1 MGCASVAQVE
11 RDGVVSLKSVKDAV
25 TDATECVAVMA
36 ANNETGVIQPIH
48 EIGEW
53 CSGKGIKFHVD
64 AVQAFGRV
72 DWSWNDL
79 PYDFLS
85 LSAHKLCG
93 PKGVGVLIAKDV
105 DVLHAMIRGGGQEM
119 GFRAGTEPTH
129 MALSMA
135 VAMELAAE
143 EGGPNMRVLEQL
155 KQKMLAALIEGFPEL
170 RVLGVVK
177 TLPNTLNVRFP
188 VSRRISYDADGLER
202 ICSEY
207 WVCLQYGV
215 CEPSPV
221 IGDGVFGSRSAESVR
236 ISMGRFTTE
245 GDVAGFVDQLLQEVA
260 ALSAVA

>member
-1 MGCASVAQVE
+1 MKAIQEFGNPSSLHRWGRGGKEVLEDARYRVADVMGVAPDQVVFTSGASEANNMVLQSFVPDAVVVSAIEHPSVSGVWDAASVAQVE

-143 EGGPNMRVLEQL
+143 EG
-155 KQKMLAALIEGFPEL
+155 
-170 RVLGVVK
+170 
-177 TLPNTLNVRFP
+177 
-188 VSRRISYDADGLER
+188 VSKR
-202 ICSEY
+202 
-207 WVCLQYGV
+207 
-215 CEPSPV
+215 
-221 IGDGVFGSRSAESVR
+221 
-236 ISMGRFTTE
+236 
-245 GDVAGFVDQLLQEVA
+245 
-260 ALSAVA
+260 